1 MKRTAAA
8 LGAIL
13 LVASL
18 GAPARA
24 IRTSLSDANDVH
36 GLLDLR
42 SVVFRYEPGP
52 YVWALATFGSWSVP
66 NVWDRGSFVVELDT
80 FGSRAIDYVVA
91 VRSDGRSMIGDLFRR
106 RFDGQEQHLLQLS
119 AWRSGSRGAG
129 VDVPRDAVRIGAN
142 RTSFFWSATSLFTG
156 RRCAASCVDRAPN
169 GGAMIEQQIG
179 NPPAPSPTVSPSPSA
194 SASPTPSV
202 SSTPSVSPSTSV
214 SPSP

>member
-1 MKRTAAA
+1 VKRTAAA

-24 IRTSLSDANDVH
+24 IQTSLTDTNDVH
-36 GLLDLR
+36 GLLDER

-52 YVWALATFGSWSVP
+52 YAWAFATFGSWSLP
-66 NVWDRGSFVVELDT
+66 NVWDRGFFIVELDT
-80 FGSRAIDYVVA
+80 FGSRGIDYVVV

-106 RFDGQEQHLLQLS
+106 RFDGEERHLLRLS

-129 VDVPRDAVRIGAN
+129 VEVPRSAVRLGGS
-142 RTSFFWSATSLFTG
+142 RTSFFWSTTSLFTG
-156 RRCAASCVDRAPN
+156 HRCAATCIDRAPN
-169 GGAMIEQQIG
+169 GDAMVEQPIG
-179 NPPAPSPTVSPSPSA
+179 THPSPSPTVSPSPSMSPSPTL
-194 SASPTPSV
+194 SASP
-202 SSTPSVSPSTSV
+202 SPTI